1 MTPAEHTVSS
11 VTDALRSRSGE
22 GCVPGPAS
30 PKRRRVRPGWK
41 ATLVR
46 RDTFRRLRAIQK
58 SMIENPIDL
67 SYLCEACLR
76 IALDIGAE
84 EIVKRAAL
92 EIQQGMNHSQ
102 SPIRRNT

>member
-1 MTPAEHTVSS
+1 MRPDDHGVHSVS
-11 VTDALRSRSGE
+11 DAHRSPGGE

-46 RDTFRRLRAIQK
+46 QDTFRRLRAIQK
-58 SMIENPIDL
+58 SMVENPIDL

>member
-1 MTPAEHTVSS
+1 MRPDDYSVHGVS
-11 VTDALRSRSGE
+11 DAHRSPGGE
-22 GCVPGPAS
+22 GGVPGPTS

-46 RDTFRRLRAIQK
+46 QDTFRRLRAIQK
-58 SMIENPIDL
+58 STVENPIDL

-76 IALDIGAE
+76 IALDLGAE

-92 EIQQGMNHSQ
+92 DIQQGMNHLQ
-102 SPIRRNT
+102 SPLRRNT